1 MYRTCLI
8 QLATD
13 IPTSKLS
20 NYNTRGERERERKSR
35 LRLAFCP
42 GSLPAIRRVNAALNA
57 RWLHSYTYTPPTM
70 RDHRAEQRAIVI
82 DLRRPDHRAGRKR
95 TARRENPLL
104 LLLPPLPG
112 SMSATLRTSI
122 FHPFSSTSTA
132 CIIMLRVKGDRH

>member
-1 MYRTCLI
+1 
-8 QLATD
+8 
-13 IPTSKLS
+13 
-20 NYNTRGERERERKSR
+20 
-35 LRLAFCP
+35 
-42 GSLPAIRRVNAALNA
+42 
-57 RWLHSYTYTPPTM
+57 M

-122 FHPFSSTSTA
+122 FRPFSSTSTA